1 MLFKRNIPETTAD
14 FDGKT
19 VSLLPELA
27 GYGENLICD
36 SVRRYFCGEREVQ
49 LFYQTRFY
57 DTDRQRKWSDWGFSG
72 CVLKIKDSCIKGWIY
87 CYREKVYQ
95 RILPAGYSKAGKL
108 KGFQVYSADGNYIQ
122 HELGTVLECLEEN
135 LCGILSYTY
144 AVNLQE
150 GMMEIIFRDL
160 DLYPVEVVGE
170 KIMEAMKK

>member
-1 MLFKRNIPETTAD
+1 M
-14 FDGKT
+14 
-19 VSLLPELA
+19 
-27 GYGENLICD
+27 
-36 SVRRYFCGEREVQ
+36 
-49 LFYQTRFY
+49 
-57 DTDRQRKWSDWGFSG
+57 
-72 CVLKIKDSCIKGWIY
+72 
-87 CYREKVYQ
+87 
-95 RILPAGYSKAGKL
+95 

-122 HELGTVLECLEEN
+122 HELGTVLEWLEEN